1 MTLNQKLLKQA
12 ADKYRKAKNK
22 AMNSRD
28 KRLVKELSRL
38 EKEYDE
44 KIDRLEK
51 KADKTMDPVLKK
63 EWKQARKEYEK
74 VSDMIFEK
82 FS

>member
-1 MTLNQKLLKQA
+1 MNQKLLKQA

-28 KRLVKELSRL
+28 KKLVNELSRL

-44 KIDRLEK
+44 KLDKLEK

-63 EWKQARKEYEK
+63 AWKQARKEYAK

>member
-1 MTLNQKLLKQA
+1 MNQKLLKQA